1 MATMLLLDSI
11 VIIAMVMKIE
21 ESNFYVEDFIAPALT
36 SIAIGLEPWMISQG
50 IWLWI
55 WQMDIFFVEF
65 GLITTMME
73 LIVIEGLP
81 FTTAKQGNVV
91 ERLGD
96 YIKLSC
102 DFPTFNIFQA
112 CILHNIWF
120 CVYLQ

>member
-91 ERLGD
+91 ERLSD
-96 YIKLSC
+96 YI
-102 DFPTFNIFQA
+102 
-112 CILHNIWF
+112 
-120 CVYLQ
+120 